1 MHEAGTSSS
10 GRRALPP
17 TVRDTDATDPVN
29 LIDRLLQDTFLFVMH
44 VLHNSSLQ
52 RDNDFYRRGCKL
64 VETLK
69 EKLEALQ
76 ASDEF
81 THHVL
86 YAQCGL
92 LDQIVLNSAS
102 QQDNHAW
109 LPAPLQSRYLSEMRA
124 GEVIPERLKM
134 LLRQPAPDMRLLVLY
149 QRIFAMGFGRYS
161 PDFQH
166 ERRELMESLDALVPS
181 ADTPQSAPLVV
192 ELRPR
197 TRDGLLR
204 SGRFH
209 IALIV
214 VVIAALWFG
223 LSFSL
228 SHFLNNN
235 F

>member
-1 MHEAGTSSS
+1 M
-10 GRRALPP
+10 PP

-29 LIDRLLQDTFLFVMH
+29 LIDTLLQDSFLFVMD

-69 EKLEALQ
+69 QQLEAPQ
-76 ASDEF
+76 AGEEF

-109 LPAPLQSRYLSEMRA
+109 LSAPLQSRYLSEMRA

-134 LLRQPAPDMRLLVLY
+134 LLRQPVPDMRLLVLY

-166 ERRELMESLDALVPS
+166 ERHELMESLDALVPS
-181 ADTPQSAPLVV
+181 VDTPQYAPLVV

-197 TRDGLLR
+197 ARDGLLR

-209 IALIV
+209 IALLV
-214 VVIAALWFG
+214 VVAALWYG
-223 LSFSL
+223 LSFAL
-228 SHFLNNN
+228 SHFLNSN
-235 F
+235 FLG